1 MARLFLEI
9 SFLFCCDV
17 FLGPLDVLF
26 VSLFL
31 PRLKA
36 AATLTDPGGGGGGTV
51 WGIFAAT
58 QTTRKTRICQKIKK
72 VLPDIEHKFEVM
84 FGKFS
89 KSNI

>member
-1 MARLFLEI
+1 MRGGTLVFRDLFFVLLRR
-9 SFLFCCDV
+9 FF
-17 FLGPLDVLF
+17 GPLDVLF

-58 QTTRKTRICQKIKK
+58 QTTRKTRICQKNKK
-72 VLPDIEHKFEVM
+72 SFARHRT
-84 FGKFS
+84 
-89 KSNI
+89 